1 MNVFQDVKAEL
12 PDYQS
17 IIIIYPVLE
26 QLHKVSLL
34 LLLKR
39 TYESIDHDPIVRHY
53 HIVQELLRQRMFHLE
68 VEILGVLSDQ
78 TT

>member
-1 MNVFQDVKAEL
+1 MYVFQDVETEL

-39 TYESIDHDPIVRHY
+39 PYESIDHDPIVRHY

-68 VEILGVLSDQ
+68 VEILGVLSD
-78 TT
+78 